1 MPNVMEM
8 MRSELM
14 PMSSAVSVSKEAARI
29 ALPVFVFWTMY
40 VRMTMSTA
48 VMPRI
53 SICWP
58 LITMPPTVPT
68 VTATS
73 PNIAGNVRGVG
84 ETKYIVVYSR
94 KNETPMAVM
103 STEMRGAWR
112 SGL

>member
-1 MPNVMEM
+1 
-8 MRSELM
+8 
-14 PMSSAVSVSKEAARI
+14 
-29 ALPVFVFWTMY
+29 
-40 VRMTMSTA
+40 
-48 VMPRI
+48 MPRI
-53 SICWP
+53 SICCP
-58 LITMPPTVPT
+58 LMTMPATL
-68 VTATS
+68 TATS

>member
-1 MPNVMEM
+1 
-8 MRSELM
+8 
-14 PMSSAVSVSKEAARI
+14 
-29 ALPVFVFWTMY
+29 
-40 VRMTMSTA
+40 MSTA

-58 LITMPPTVPT
+58 LMTIPPT

>member
-1 MPNVMEM
+1 
-8 MRSELM
+8 
-14 PMSSAVSVSKEAARI
+14 
-29 ALPVFVFWTMY
+29 
-40 VRMTMSTA
+40 MTM
-48 VMPRI
+48 P
-53 SICWP
+53 
-58 LITMPPTVPT
+58 PT